1 MATRALYNRWRG
13 QVFADILGQDHITK
27 TLQNQIRAGRVAH
40 AYLFAGM
47 RGTGKTSTARIMAK
61 AVNCV
66 GETDAPPCDHCH
78 ICRSIAEGRSL
89 DLIEIDGASNRGIDE
104 VRQLR
109 DSVNFSP
116 SEGRYKIYVIDEVH
130 MLTNEAFN
138 ALLKTLEEPPPHV
151 IFILCTT
158 APHRLPDT
166 VLSRCQRFDF
176 RRAPLPLL
184 LQKLRMI
191 CDQEKIAVK
200 PDALEF
206 IARRATGSF
215 RDAESLLDQ
224 LATYSDGLEEITV
237 GQVQTILGS
246 VSSALVTRLLLSMTT
261 GDLPAGLRAINE
273 AIDTGAEPRQ
283 FLREIIDHLRS
294 LLLVKVGGRGDRHAL
309 SAQAMAEIDKVTEGG
324 SFSVDSLVWA
334 IKLFNE
340 AASGLR
346 YAVRPQLPLE
356 LAFVEAA
363 QQLGAAPAQTE
374 RPAALPTEQSAFEE
388 ARREE
393 VVVQHKAEEAE
404 GQAIG
409 EPAHVPVEA
418 AAPAG
423 APSLGGAGAP
433 SLGGAGA
440 PSRGGAGDE
449 SAPATVRRSLVREQE
464 EEPHALGVAPTGDA
478 SSPVAIVGAD
488 QTTTTV
494 AAEKTGASAEVPVQT
509 LSLKEIRGKW
519 HQVLAHVRPQSRPVE
534 ALLKDTQAI
543 NVRGDLITIGCEFPF
558 HKDKLSEDKNREI
571 IAQAA
576 SQVLGI
582 PCRVRCVLHS
592 PENGAASQPHR
603 GSSPMDEPQETT
615 DARQRL
621 LNHPAVKELERRGG
635 RISKV
640 NAFGQDEQEDGGG

>member
-1 MATRALYNRWRG
+1 MATQALYNRWRG

-27 TLQNQIRAGRVAH
+27 TLQNQIRAGRVGH

-78 ICRSIAEGRSL
+78 ICRSIAQGRSL

-104 VRQLR
+104 IRQLR
-109 DSVNFSP
+109 DSVSFSP

-184 LQKLRMI
+184 LKKLHMI
-191 CDQEKIAVK
+191 CDQEKIAIEG
-200 PDALEF
+200 DALEF

-224 LATYSDGLEEITV
+224 LSSYSDGLEEITLE
-237 GQVQTILGS
+237 QVRSILGS
-246 VSSALVTRLLLSMTT
+246 VSSALVTQLVLSMTA
-261 GDLPAGLRAINE
+261 GDLPAGLRTINQ

-283 FLREIIDHLRS
+283 FLKEIIDHLRA
-294 LLLVKVGGRGDRHAL
+294 LLLVKVGGRDDRHAL
-309 SAQAMAEIDKVTEGG
+309 SAQALAEIGQVAEAG
-324 SFSVDSLVWA
+324 SFSVDSLVRA

-363 QQLGAAPAQTE
+363 IQLSGVLPETE
-374 RPAALPTEQSAFEE
+374 TAGALPTERSALE
-388 ARREE
+388 AAPRED
-393 VVVQHKAEEAE
+393 VARQHKAEEAE
-404 GQAIG
+404 GQATG
-409 EPAHVPVEA
+409 EPVHVPVEVA
-418 AAPAG
+418 ASPGKSATAT
-423 APSLGGAGAP
+423 
-433 SLGGAGA
+433 
-440 PSRGGAGDE
+440 RGSVLA
-449 SAPATVRRSLVREQE
+449 E
-464 EEPHALGVAPTGDA
+464 EERQPYALGVAPSGDA
-478 SSPVAIVGAD
+478 DSPLAISGED
-488 QTTTTV
+488 QRGTAV
-494 AAEKTGASAEVPVQT
+494 AAEKTGAHAEVPGPSLT
-509 LSLKEIRGKW
+509 LKEIRGKW
-519 HQVLAHVRPQSRPVE
+519 HLVLAQVRPLSRRVE
-534 ALLKDTQAI
+534 ALLRDTRPIAL
-543 NVRGDLITIGCEFPF
+543 RGDLITIACGSPF
-558 HKDKLSEDKNREI
+558 HHDVLSEDKNRELI
-571 IAQAA
+571 VQAA
-576 SQVLGI
+576 SQALGI

-592 PENGAASQPHR
+592 AEDSDLNPLYR
-603 GSSPMDEPQETT
+603 KSPAPTESLDTT
-615 DARQRL
+615 DAPQQAFQRL
-621 LNHPAVKELERRGG
+621 LNHPAVKELQRRGG
-635 RISKV
+635 HISKV
-640 NAFGQDEQEDGGG
+640 NPLRQDEQEVGGG

>member
-1 MATRALYNRWRG
+1 MATQALYNRWRG

-27 TLQNQIRAGRVAH
+27 TLQNQIRAGRVGH

-104 VRQLR
+104 IRQLR
-109 DSVNFSP
+109 DSVSFSP

-184 LQKLRMI
+184 LKKLHMI
-191 CDQEKIAVK
+191 CDQEKIAIER
-200 PDALEF
+200 DALEF

-224 LATYSDGLEEITV
+224 LSSYSDGLEEITLE
-237 GQVQTILGS
+237 QVRSILGS
-246 VSSALVTRLLLSMTT
+246 VSSALVTQLVHSMTA
-261 GDLPAGLRAINE
+261 GDLPAGLRTINQ

-283 FLREIIDHLRS
+283 FLKEIIDHLRA
-294 LLLVKVGGRGDRHAL
+294 LLLVKVGGRDDRHAL
-309 SAQAMAEIDKVTEGG
+309 SAQALAEIGQVAEAG
-324 SFSVDSLVWA
+324 SFSVDSLVRA

-363 QQLGAAPAQTE
+363 IQLSGMLPETETAGALPTERSALEAARREDVARQHKAEQAEGQATGEPVHVPVEVAASPGKSATATRGSVHAEEEQEPYALGAAPTRDADS
-374 RPAALPTEQSAFEE
+374 PL
-388 ARREE
+388 
-393 VVVQHKAEEAE
+393 
-404 GQAIG
+404 AISG
-409 EPAHVPVEA
+409 ENQ
-418 AAPAG
+418 
-423 APSLGGAGAP
+423 
-433 SLGGAGA
+433 
-440 PSRGGAGDE
+440 RGTA
-449 SAPATVRRSLVREQE
+449 
-464 EEPHALGVAPTGDA
+464 
-478 SSPVAIVGAD
+478 
-488 QTTTTV
+488 V
-494 AAEKTGASAEVPVQT
+494 AAEKTGAHAEAPGPILT
-509 LSLKEIRGKW
+509 LKEIRGKW
-519 HQVLAHVRPQSRPVE
+519 HLVLAQVRPLSRRVE
-534 ALLKDTQAI
+534 ALLRDTRPIAL
-543 NVRGDLITIGCEFPF
+543 RGDLITIACGSPF
-558 HKDKLSEDKNREI
+558 HHDVLSEDKNRELI
-571 IAQAA
+571 VQAA

-592 PENGAASQPHR
+592 AEDSDLNPLYR
-603 GSSPMDEPQETT
+603 KSPATTESLDTT
-615 DARQRL
+615 DAPQQAFQRL
-621 LNHPAVKELERRGG
+621 LNHPAVKELQRRGG
-635 RISKV
+635 HISKV
-640 NAFGQDEQEDGGG
+640 NPLRQDEQEVGGG

>member
-1 MATRALYNRWRG
+1 MATQALYNRWRG

-27 TLQNQIRAGRVAH
+27 TLQNQIRAGRVGH

-104 VRQLR
+104 IRQLR
-109 DSVNFSP
+109 DSVSFSP

-184 LQKLRMI
+184 LKKLHMI
-191 CDQEKIAVK
+191 CDQEKIAIER
-200 PDALEF
+200 DALEF

-224 LATYSDGLEEITV
+224 LSSYSDGLEEITLE
-237 GQVQTILGS
+237 QVRSILGS
-246 VSSALVTRLLLSMTT
+246 VSSALVTQLVLSMTA
-261 GDLPAGLRAINE
+261 GDLPAGLRTINQ

-283 FLREIIDHLRS
+283 FLKEIIDHLRA
-294 LLLVKVGGRGDRHAL
+294 LLLVKVGGRDDRHAL
-309 SAQAMAEIDKVTEGG
+309 SAQALAEIGQVAEAG
-324 SFSVDSLVWA
+324 SFSVDSLVRA

-363 QQLGAAPAQTE
+363 IQLSGVLPETE
-374 RPAALPTEQSAFEE
+374 TAGALPTERSALEA
-388 ARREE
+388 ARRED
-393 VVVQHKAEEAE
+393 VARQHKAEEAE
-404 GQAIG
+404 GQATG
-409 EPAHVPVEA
+409 EPVHVPVEVA
-418 AAPAG
+418 ASPG
-423 APSLGGAGAP
+423 K
-433 SLGGAGA
+433 
-440 PSRGGAGDE
+440 
-449 SAPATVRRSLVREQE
+449 SATATRSSVLAEEEQE
-464 EEPHALGVAPTGDA
+464 PYALGLAPTGDA
-478 SSPVAIVGAD
+478 DSPLAISGED
-488 QTTTTV
+488 QRGTAV
-494 AAEKTGASAEVPVQT
+494 AAEKTGAHAEAPGPSLT
-509 LSLKEIRGKW
+509 LKEIRGKW
-519 HQVLAHVRPQSRPVE
+519 HLVLAQVRPLSRRVE
-534 ALLKDTQAI
+534 ALLRDTRPIAL
-543 NVRGDLITIGCEFPF
+543 RGDLITIACGSPF
-558 HKDKLSEDKNREI
+558 HHDVLSEDKNRELI
-571 IAQAA
+571 VQAA

-592 PENGAASQPHR
+592 AEDSDLNPLYR
-603 GSSPMDEPQETT
+603 KSPATTESLDTT
-615 DARQRL
+615 DAPQQAFQRL
-621 LNHPAVKELERRGG
+621 LNHPAVKELQRRGG
-635 RISKV
+635 HISKV
-640 NAFGQDEQEDGGG
+640 NPLRQDEQEVGGG

>member
-66 GETDAPPCDHCH
+66 GETEDPPCDHCH

-89 DLIEIDGASNRGIDE
+89 DLVEIDGASNRGIDE
-104 VRQLR
+104 IRQLR
-109 DSVNFSP
+109 DSVSFSP
-116 SEGRYKIYVIDEVH
+116 SEGRYKVYVIDEVH

-184 LQKLRMI
+184 LKKLHMI

-224 LATYSDGLEEITV
+224 LATYSDGLEEITLE
-237 GQVQTILGS
+237 QVRSILGA
-246 VSSALVTRLLLSMTT
+246 VSSGLVTQLVLSMTA
-261 GDLPAGLRAINE
+261 GDLPAGLRTINQ

-283 FLREIIDHLRS
+283 FLKEIIDHLRA
-294 LLLVKVGGRGDRHAL
+294 LLLVKVGGRDDRHAL
-309 SAQAMAEIDKVTEGG
+309 STQAMAEIDKVAEMG

-363 QQLGAAPAQTE
+363 QQLGAASAQIETTG
-374 RPAALPTEQSAFEE
+374 ALPTEQSAFES

-393 VVVQHKAEEAE
+393 VARQHKAEEAE
-404 GQAIG
+404 RQAIG
-409 EPAHVPVEA
+409 ESAHVPVEA
-418 AAPAG
+418 AASAG
-423 APSLGGAGAP
+423 APSLRGAD
-433 SLGGAGA
+433 
-440 PSRGGAGDE
+440 DE
-449 SAPATVRRSLVREQE
+449 SSRAAGGSVLGEQE
-464 EEPHALGVAPTGDA
+464 GEPYALGVAPTGDA
-478 SSPVAIVGAD
+478 DSPLATSGEDLRGTAVV
-488 QTTTTV
+488 
-494 AAEKTGASAEVPVQT
+494 AEKTGAHAEVPGPSLT
-509 LSLKEIRGKW
+509 LKEIRGKW
-519 HQVLAHVRPQSRPVE
+519 HQVLAQVRGASRHLE
-534 ALLKDTQAI
+534 AVLRGGRPI
-543 NVRGDLITIGCEFPF
+543 SVRGDIVTIGCESPF
-558 HKDKLSEDKNREI
+558 HHEVLSEDKTCELVGRVM
-571 IAQAA
+571 

-582 PCRVRCVLHS
+582 PCRVRCVPDTAQEGPAGEVS
-592 PENGAASQPHR
+592 PKSRTAG
-603 GSSPMDEPQETT
+603 EPQARGGKRE
-615 DARQRL
+615 DVRQRL
-621 LNHPAVKELERRGG
+621 LNHPAVKELQRRGG
-635 RISKV
+635 RIDKV
-640 NAFGQDEQEDGGG
+640 DPLGQDEQEDGGG

>member
-1 MATRALYNRWRG
+1 MATQALYNRWRG

-27 TLQNQIRAGRVAH
+27 TLQNQIRAGRVGH

-78 ICRSIAEGRSL
+78 ICRSIAQGRSL

-104 VRQLR
+104 IRQLR
-109 DSVNFSP
+109 DSVSFSP

-184 LQKLRMI
+184 LKKLHMI
-191 CDQEKIAVK
+191 CDQEKIAIER
-200 PDALEF
+200 DALEF

-224 LATYSDGLEEITV
+224 LSSYSDGLEEITLE
-237 GQVQTILGS
+237 QVRSILGS
-246 VSSALVTRLLLSMTT
+246 VSSALVTQLVLSMTA
-261 GDLPAGLRAINE
+261 GDLPAGLRTINQ

-283 FLREIIDHLRS
+283 FLKEIIDHLRA
-294 LLLVKVGGRGDRHAL
+294 LLLVKVGGRDDRHAL
-309 SAQAMAEIDKVTEGG
+309 SAQALAEIGQVAEAG
-324 SFSVDSLVWA
+324 SFSVDSLVRA

-363 QQLGAAPAQTE
+363 IQLSGMLPETE
-374 RPAALPTEQSAFEE
+374 TAGALPTERSALE
-388 ARREE
+388 AAPREDITR
-393 VVVQHKAEEAE
+393 QHKAEGAE
-404 GQAIG
+404 GQATG
-409 EPAHVPVEA
+409 EPVHVPVEVTASPGKSA
-418 AAPAG
+418 AA
-423 APSLGGAGAP
+423 
-433 SLGGAGA
+433 
-440 PSRGGAGDE
+440 
-449 SAPATVRRSLVREQE
+449 TRSSVLAEEEQE
-464 EEPHALGVAPTGDA
+464 PYALGVAPTGDA
-478 SSPVAIVGAD
+478 DSPLAISGED
-488 QTTTTV
+488 QRGTAV
-494 AAEKTGASAEVPVQT
+494 AAEKTGAHAEVPGPSLT
-509 LSLKEIRGKW
+509 LKEIRGKW
-519 HQVLAHVRPQSRPVE
+519 HLVLAQVRPLSRRVE
-534 ALLKDTQAI
+534 ALLRDTRPIAL
-543 NVRGDLITIGCEFPF
+543 RGDLITIACGSPF
-558 HKDKLSEDKNREI
+558 HHDVLSEDKNRELI
-571 IAQAA
+571 VQAA

-592 PENGAASQPHR
+592 AEDSDLNPLYR
-603 GSSPMDEPQETT
+603 KSPATTESLDTT
-615 DARQRL
+615 DAPQQAFQRL
-621 LNHPAVKELERRGG
+621 LNHPAVKELQRRGG
-635 RISKV
+635 HISKV
-640 NAFGQDEQEDGGG
+640 NPLRQDEQEVGGG